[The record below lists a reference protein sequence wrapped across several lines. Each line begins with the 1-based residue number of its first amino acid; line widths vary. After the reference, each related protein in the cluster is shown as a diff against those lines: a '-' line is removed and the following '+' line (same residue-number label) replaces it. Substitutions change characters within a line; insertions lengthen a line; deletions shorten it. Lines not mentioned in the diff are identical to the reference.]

1 MSNVLERDILSA
13 IIATCVISYY
23 YYDAGNLVRCVSAAE
38 NILHLSHPK
47 AAYATN
53 YLYFHLG
60 QSYLEL
66 GQPQK
71 ALQYYETAKNI
82 SDRYFGPEDS
92 HACVAQALSAEISLE
107 RNEITRAN
115 EIVESVFGKIE
126 DVHGWFFIHESFYY
140 TAVISSLALRG
151 LPEALAILNV
161 GEEKA
166 RERGRTRLEHFL
178 LVLKIHILACDGRV
192 AEATRLARGS
202 AFQALLRA
210 PTRVQDGESRLRAPA
225 MLAAA
230 KLALADED
238 YPRTLE
244 LAGPLSTLWETQGH
258 VRTAIKALVYCGLA
272 KFLMRD
278 TEAALMDIEVAL
290 GLSASAKFMHIFVA
304 EGAAMRRVLNCLT
317 AKRTIGAEK
326 RAFIDLV
333 LASMAQVEL
342 RKYRP
347 STQQAARMRILSRMQ
362 VAVLHRLGLGFTSKE
377 IAREL
382 GLSINT
388 VMGYRK
394 EIYRKLGV
402 RTRSAAVRIAIGQ
415 RLVEL

>member
-1 MSNVLERDILSA
+1 MASVLERDLLSA

-23 YYDAGNLVRCVSAAE
+23 YYDVGNLVRCVSAAE

-71 ALQYYETAKNI
+71 AAQYYETAKNI

-92 HACVAQALSAEISLE
+92 HACVALALSAEISLE
-107 RNEITRAN
+107 HNEITRAN

-192 AEATRLARGS
+192 AEATRIARDS
-202 AFQALLRA
+202 AFQELLREA
-210 PTRVQDGESRLRAPA
+210 PRMQDSESRLRAPA
-225 MLAAA
+225 ILAAA

-238 YPRTLE
+238 YARTLE
-244 LAGPLSTLWETQGH
+244 LAGPLATLWDTHGH
-258 VRTAIKALVYCGLA
+258 VRTGIKALVYCGLA

-278 TEAALMDIEVAL
+278 TEAALMDIDVAL
-290 GLSASAKFMHIFVA
+290 GLSASARFVHIFVA
-304 EGAAMRRVLNCLT
+304 EGAAMRRVLNCLI
-317 AKRTIGAEK
+317 AKRPIGAEK
-326 RAFIDLV
+326 RAFIDEV
-333 LASMAQVEL
+333 LSCMTKAEL
-342 RKYRP
+342 RRYRP
-347 STQQAARMRILSRMQ
+347 SVQQGSRIDILSRRQ

-402 RTRSAAVRIAIGQ
+402 KTRSAAIRIAIGQ
-415 RLVEL
+415 KLVEY